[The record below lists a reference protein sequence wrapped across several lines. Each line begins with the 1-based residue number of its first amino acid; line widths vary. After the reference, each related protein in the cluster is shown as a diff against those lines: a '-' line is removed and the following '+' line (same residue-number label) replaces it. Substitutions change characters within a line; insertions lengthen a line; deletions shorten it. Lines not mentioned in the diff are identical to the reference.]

1 MIPRDASCLTID
13 TFPKELVKTKFLLL
27 LLSRCLFTVIRG
39 NKCLPTG
46 SKINFLSITI
56 TENVSVGKYM
66 SNKFQRNVNITPI
79 SGGSSISQTEAPTP
93 KVGGANLLF
102 W

>member
-1 MIPRDASCLTID
+1 MSKGEGTAL
-13 TFPKELVKTKFLLL
+13 LKTKFLLL
-27 LLSRCLFTVIRG
+27 LLSRCLFVVIRDNRCLPAG
-39 NKCLPTG
+39 NKV
-46 SKINFLSITI
+46 NFLSITI

-66 SNKFQRNVNITPI
+66 NNKFQRNVNITPI
-79 SGGSSISQTEAPTP
+79 SGGSSISQTEATTP